1 MDQGQ
6 DRQTFFVR
14 MMVVTDKVSFYFF
27 LASNDADWNQA
38 TNYDHVPDIS
48 RVNFGLRGRSV
59 ESIYKTTAYTAIC
72 KQCIAIY
79 LFKLT

>member
-1 MDQGQ
+1 M
-6 DRQTFFVR
+6 
-14 MMVVTDKVSFYFF
+14 VTDKVSFYFF
-27 LASNDADWNQA
+27 LASNDAADWNQA

-59 ESIYKTTAYTAIC
+59 ESIYKTTDAYTAIC

>member
-1 MDQGQ
+1 M
-6 DRQTFFVR
+6 
-14 MMVVTDKVSFYFF
+14 VTDKVSFYFF

-59 ESIYKTTAYTAIC
+59 ESIYKFKDYGLHCNLQAVHS
-72 KQCIAIY
+72 Y
-79 LFKLT
+79 LSI